1 MFSLKLA
8 RFWKNSSRCVCFSSA
23 FFPSIVP
30 LFWPSDFSFFSPIFY
45 PFFARVI
52 CQFLFRFRRWLK
64 VSSIFLSQL
73 SSTVCPRSSDQ
84 NLSDQIWLEL
94 IWSELI
100 WSEPICSQNCQIL
113 ALVLLPVLV
122 LPSHQNFYQTAQV
135 FTCYGF
141 ITMIAHLQ
149 TMWAEWKWGRWNIA
163 FLRRSLILILNTAGD
178 FVQVKICKIS

>member
-1 MFSLKLA
+1 MFSLKLCWWPGSGKTVPDV
-8 RFWKNSSRCVCFSSA
+8 FA
-23 FFPSIVP
+23 FPRPFLPSIVP
-30 LFWPSDFSFFSPIFY
+30 LFWPSDFSFFSPIFD

-52 CQFLFRFRRWLK
+52 CQFLFRFWRWLK

-84 NLSDQIWLEL
+84 IWLEL
-94 IWSELI
+94 IWSEL
-100 WSEPICSQNCQIL
+100 ICSQNCQIL

-135 FTCYGF
+135 LTCYGF

-163 FLRRSLILILNTAGD
+163 FLPRSLILILNTAGD
-178 FVQVKICKIS
+178 FVQVKFCQIS

>member
-1 MFSLKLA
+1 MA

-23 FFPSIVP
+23 FFTSIVP
-30 LFWPSDFSFFSPIFY
+30 LFWPSDFSLFSPIFY

-52 CQFLFRFRRWLK
+52 CQFLFRFWRWLK

-73 SSTVCPRSSDQ
+73 SSTVCPRSSDH
-84 NLSDQIWLEL
+84 
-94 IWSELI
+94 IWSEL
-100 WSEPICSQNCQIL
+100 ICSQNCQIL

-163 FLRRSLILILNTAGD
+163 FLPRSLILILNTAGD
-178 FVQVKICKIS
+178 FVQVKICKISQW

>member
-1 MFSLKLA
+1 MA

-23 FFPSIVP
+23 FFTSIVP

-84 NLSDQIWLEL
+84 IWSKL
-94 IWSELI
+94 IWSEL
-100 WSEPICSQNCQIL
+100 ICSQNCQIL

-135 FTCYGF
+135 LTCYGF
-141 ITMIAHLQ
+141 IAMIAHLP
-149 TMWAEWKWGRWNIA
+149 MWAEWKWGRWNIA
-163 FLRRSLILILNTAGD
+163 FLPRSLILILNTAGD
-178 FVQVKICKIS
+178 FVQVKIYKIS